1 MILLSLIWLL
11 QDFAQLLLMGICMIP
26 DVFLLT
32 ILFIALLPE
41 KSKEEQSKLVWIAF
55 FGGLLWDLRWT
66 NLPGLTSAISGGVI
80 GLACFIWQKLPAIGR
95 TPLRVH
101 GGFGVL
107 RARLRARTLFLL
119 DDTEPERA
127 APVHRAAAYSGAGDN
142 NFCVAFRQGFRKKWL
157 SRNIQNSIR

>member
-95 TPLRVH
+95 TPLAFMAVSAFCELVYALGHYFFWTIPSQSALRQFIVQQLIAVPVIIIFAWL
-101 GGFGVL
+101 FG
-107 RARLRARTLFLL
+107 RAS
-119 DDTEPERA
+119 ERN
-127 APVHRAAAYSGAGDN
+127 G
-142 NFCVAFRQGFRKKWL
+142 
-157 SRNIQNSIR
+157 